1 MKYEG
6 LDSIAAIGL
15 IFTLP
20 QLILGCYNYPEIKDR
35 CNGVTCRDYEN
46 LDQLDP
52 SFCESGY
59 CDFSVCL
66 PRPSRPFPTWATIL
80 ITVVSSFVVFI
91 LLALVYRH
99 CRIKRLKK
107 AEAQFL
113 AGNQTVAAGATP
125 IIIDSV
131 PYNYIPPQA

>member
-20 QLILGCYNYPEIKDR
+20 QLILGCRTYKAPEDR
-35 CNGVTCRDYEN
+35 CNGVSC
-46 LDQLDP
+46 LDDQNIYYLDP
-52 SFCESGY
+52 TIVCESGY
-59 CDFSVCL
+59 CKFDVCL
-66 PRPSRPFPTWATIL
+66 PRPSIPFPTWATIL

-91 LLALVYRH
+91 LLARVYRH
-99 CRIKRLKK
+99 CRIKRLQ
-107 AEAQFL
+107 AQLL
-113 AGNQTVAAGATP
+113 AGNQTFAAGDTP